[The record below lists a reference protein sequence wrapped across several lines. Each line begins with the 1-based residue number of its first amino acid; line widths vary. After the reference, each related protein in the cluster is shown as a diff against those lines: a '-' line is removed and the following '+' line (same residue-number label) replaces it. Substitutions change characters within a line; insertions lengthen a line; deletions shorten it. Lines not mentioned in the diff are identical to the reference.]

1 MITVLRVLC
10 IVAIVF
16 FIAMVV
22 LSVILKRG
30 GKK

>member
-10 IVAIVF
+10 IIAIVF
-16 FIAMVV
+16 FLVTLV
-22 LSVILKRG
+22 LSIVLKRG